1 MASTDGMP
9 LTAGKISSKCNRWH
23 CWGGRGMAMLTRRSN
38 HPDVREKIQRVITQG
53 HIDPEDF
60 NGVSNSPVL
69 LYTRVTS

>member
-1 MASTDGMP
+1 
-9 LTAGKISSKCNRWH
+9 
-23 CWGGRGMAMLTRRSN
+23 MLTRRSN

-60 NGVSNSPVL
+60 NGVSNSPTS